1 MQIGTHRVEINGE
14 LPEMSQLG
22 MVVRLARRLSA
33 KRPCAQR
40 PVRGVARC
48 RGQISASRRGIS
60 ALWLVL
66 TLPLFLILF
75 GFVVE
80 LGHLWL
86 ARVELE
92 NALEAA
98 ARAAVETWAES
109 GGGSTYQA
117 RQVGV
122 AYAAA
127 NRVRGLPL
135 QIGLNYDPAASVDNP
150 NENLTCCVKPSDPL
164 GNVLAEGN
172 LVFGAIRRDPN
183 GLCPITFDAA
193 RRPGCSPGT
202 VLIDAT
208 AQGPGNLAQDNAWGI
223 VFRPAPDLP
232 DGLTIAS
239 ITIDLQAGG
248 GSGRFDFTSS
258 GPMLSDNSPIPILPC
273 HADVEGFPSPASQ
286 IVFTPT
292 SGHSPTL
299 TIQFLPD
306 PLSGDRGFEPGDR
319 IRFGARTTGVSSG
332 SGQDDGDGIGRDQVK
347 VTVVFAIN
355 GIPLPPV
362 SGVFF
367 DNTETSN
374 DCQPT
379 CPVHPSGIEDLPCP
393 PASSPSNNGQ
403 SYVILGG
410 GSGQDFA
417 VRAQAVLAVPSPICK
432 LFGLTMPRYRV
443 SAKTIAIH
451 SCAEQRTRLQRVDQ
465 YICAER

>member
-1 MQIGTHRVEINGE
+1 M
-14 LPEMSQLG
+14 LM
-22 MVVRLARRLSA
+22 
-33 KRPCAQR
+33 KRQHIAE
-40 PVRGVARC
+40 
-48 RGQISASRRGIS
+48 SRRGIS
-60 ALWLVL
+60 ALWLIL

-86 ARVELE
+86 ARIELE

-98 ARAAVETWAES
+98 ARAAVDTWAQS

-135 QIGLNYDPAASVDNP
+135 QIGLNYDPSPSADNP
-150 NENLTCCVKPSDPL
+150 NENLTCCVQPGDPV
-164 GNVLAEGN
+164 GGDVAEGN
-172 LVFGAIRRDPN
+172 LVFGAVRRDSN
-183 GLCPITFDAA
+183 ATCPITFDSTQ
-193 RRPGCSPGT
+193 RPGCSPGS

-223 VFRPAPDLP
+223 VFRPGPNLP
-232 DGLTIAS
+232 DGLTIVS
-239 ITIDLQAGG
+239 VTIDLQAGG

-258 GPMLSDNSPIPILPC
+258 GPTVSDNSPAPIIPC
-273 HADVEGFPSPASQ
+273 HNDVEGFPNPTSQ

-292 SGHSPTL
+292 SGYSSTL
-299 TIQFLPD
+299 TIHFLPD
-306 PLSGDRGFEPGDR
+306 PVTGDHGFEPGDR

-332 SGQDDGDGIGRDQVK
+332 SGQDDGDGIGRDRVQ

-355 GIPLPPV
+355 GVPLPAV
-362 SGVFF
+362 SGTFY

-393 PASSPSNNGQ
+393 PASSPNNNGQ
-403 SYVILGG
+403 SYVALGG

-417 VRAQAVLAVPSPICK
+417 VRAQAVLSVPSPICK
-432 LFGLTMPRYRV
+432 LLCLPMPRYRI
-443 SAKTIAIH
+443 SAKTIAIY
-451 SCAEQRTRLQRVDQ
+451 SCVDQRTRLQRVDQ
-465 YICAER
+465 YTCAHP

>member
-1 MQIGTHRVEINGE
+1 MQVRGCYKNFATCLCRIGRSRMAVV
-14 LPEMSQLG
+14 LVPES
-22 MVVRLARRLSA
+22 SSN
-33 KRPCAQR
+33 R
-40 PVRGVARC
+40 PVGYPLYPAGRTNCAGPFA
-48 RGQISASRRGIS
+48 ARRGIS

-98 ARAAVETWAES
+98 ARAAVETWAQS

-127 NRVRGLPL
+127 NRVRGLSL
-135 QIGLNYDPAASVDNP
+135 QIGLNYATLPSANNP
-150 NENLTCCVKPSDPL
+150 NENLTCCVQPGDPV
-164 GNVLAEGN
+164 GNVPAEGN
-172 LVFGAIRRDPN
+172 LVFGAIRRDANAP
-183 GLCPITFDAA
+183 CPITFDSTQ
-193 RRPGCSPGT
+193 RPGCSPGM
-202 VLIDAT
+202 VLLDAT

-223 VFRPAPDLP
+223 VFRPDPNLP

-258 GPMLSDNSPIPILPC
+258 GPILSDNSPTPILPC
-273 HADVEGFPSPASQ
+273 HADVEGFPNPGSQ
-286 IVFTPT
+286 ISFSPT
-292 SGHSPTL
+292 SGESSTL
-299 TIQFLPD
+299 TIQFTSD
-306 PLSGDRGFEPGDR
+306 PVTGDRGFEPGDR
-319 IRFGARTTGVSSG
+319 LRFGARTVGVSSG

-347 VTVVFAIN
+347 VTVIFAIN
-355 GIPLPPV
+355 GVPLPAV
-362 SGVFF
+362 SGTFF

-374 DCQPT
+374 DCQAT
-379 CPVHPSGIEDLPCP
+379 CPVHPSGIPDLPCP
-393 PASSPSNNGQ
+393 PASAPNNNGQ
-403 SYVILGG
+403 SYLIVGG

-417 VRAQAVLAVPSPICK
+417 VRAQAVLAVPSPICS
-432 LFGLTMPRYRV
+432 LFGLPMPRYRI
-443 SAKTIAIH
+443 SAKTIATH
-451 SCAEQRTRLQRVDQ
+451 SCSEQRTRLQRVDR
-465 YICAER
+465 YVCVSP